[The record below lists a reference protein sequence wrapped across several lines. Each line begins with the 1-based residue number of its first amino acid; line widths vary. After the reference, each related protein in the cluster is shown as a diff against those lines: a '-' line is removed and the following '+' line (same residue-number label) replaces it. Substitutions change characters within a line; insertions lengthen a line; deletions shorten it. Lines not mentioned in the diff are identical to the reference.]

1 MWITLSSSDLQD
13 KLAAAEYAAVTT
25 AQVQDGKT
33 PEQVVTE
40 ELASTVAMV
49 RGYVAARAS
58 NVLGDGV
65 TIPDELKD
73 AALVVMRHKVF
84 SRLPGMK
91 RLMDEA
97 RVREYEGAMELLR
110 DVAAGRFAVV
120 PPTTASADQPIS
132 QTAEVVSSRVR
143 QHTRE
148 KWSGVL

>member
-1 MWITLSSSDLQD
+1 MWITLSSADLKN
-13 KLAAAEYAAVTT
+13 KLSAAEYASVTT
-25 AQVQDGKT
+25 AQVQEGKT
-33 PEQVVTE
+33 AEEVIAE
-40 ELASTVAMV
+40 ELGATVSMV
-49 RGYVAARAS
+49 RGYVGARQS

-84 SRLPGMK
+84 SRLPGLK
-91 RLMDEA
+91 RLLDEA
-97 RVREYEGAMELLR
+97 RVREYEDAMVQLR

-120 PPTTASADQPIS
+120 PPVVVSEDQAVG
-132 QTAEVVSSRVR
+132 QTAQVVSRRER